1 MAEALIFHYREADN
15 FLTRLNPNTKLV
27 SLLVFSMLVASAQPI
42 AVFVLFMLP
51 VMLSFIIKLPIKE
64 YIKESIFFIL
74 IAAAMFVSSCISS
87 RECIPAAAKAAG
99 FLAAV
104 AASILLTD
112 STMPD
117 DLSRSLGS
125 ALSHILGRYAYVL
138 SSIVEITLSMI
149 PLIIDSAQGMLE
161 ARKARGDSFS
171 AHPFRSVS
179 ELTAGILS
187 DLLDKAEVYADA
199 LLSRGYD
206 ASARRGAPS
215 YSRCDR
221 IILTACAA
229 ILAVL
234 LIRKIM

>member
-42 AVFVLFMLP
+42 AVFVLFLFP
-51 VMLSFIIKLPIKE
+51 VMICFAIKLPIKE
-64 YIKESIFFIL
+64 YIRESIFFIV

-187 DLLDKAEVYADA
+187 DLLDKAEVYTDA
-199 LLSRGYD
+199 LMSRGYD

>member
-42 AVFVLFMLP
+42 AVFVLFLFP
-51 VMLSFIIKLPIKE
+51 VMICFAIKLPIKE
-64 YIKESIFFIL
+64 YIRESIFFIV
-74 IAAAMFVSSCISS
+74 IAAAMFVASCIPTS
-87 RECIPAAAKAAG
+87 ECIPAAAKAAG

-149 PLIIDSAQGMLE
+149 PLIIDSAEGMLE
-161 ARKARGDSFS
+161 ARKARGDSFA

-206 ASARRGAPS
+206 ASARRGSPS

>member
-1 MAEALIFHYREADN
+1 MAAMTIFHCRQTDSFLSRTNPLAKLIALISYSVLISMTDCWLSL
-15 FLTRLNPNTKLV
+15 FLSTIP
-27 SLLVFSMLVASAQPI
+27 
-42 AVFVLFMLP
+42 
-51 VMLSFIIKLPIKE
+51 FIIIIAIRIPLKE

-149 PLIIDSAQGMLE
+149 PLIIDSAEGMLE
-161 ARKARGDSFS
+161 ARKARGDSFA